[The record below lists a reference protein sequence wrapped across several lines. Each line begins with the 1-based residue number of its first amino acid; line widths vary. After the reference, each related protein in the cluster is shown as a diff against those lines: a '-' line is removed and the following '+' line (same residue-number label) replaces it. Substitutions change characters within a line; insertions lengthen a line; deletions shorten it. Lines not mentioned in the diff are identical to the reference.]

1 MNIDKKDWI
10 NNILETM
17 SNTDFVKAGD
27 IPNIPLYMDQVT
39 TFMDANLESTKRHE
53 DDKILTKTMINNYTK
68 NKLLPPSEKK
78 KYSSEHILMLI
89 FIYYLKSFLS
99 ITDIQ
104 DILKPI
110 SDKYFNRKGQYSLQE
125 VYERIV
131 AAEEA
136 QNQSNKEDIRAKYEK
151 SLEIFADA
159 QEEDKDYMQ
168 MFTFICLLSYDV
180 YTKKQLIES
189 IVDQFSS
196 EKKQ

>member
-10 NNILETM
+10 NSILETM

-110 SDKYFNRKGQYSLQE
+110 SDKYFDRKGQYSLQE

-189 IVDQFSS
+189 IVDQFSA